1 VSGAD
6 LGDASAATIA
16 AAVRAGEVSAAEIV
30 EAALSRIEV
39 CNPALNC
46 FTEVTA
52 ERALAEARAVD
63 TRRAGGADPG
73 PLAGAPF
80 AVKNLFD
87 LKGVVTVAGSK
98 IDAERPPAAVDATIV
113 DRLGAAGAVA
123 VGALNMDEY
132 AYGFTTENSHYGP
145 CRNPHDRQRVAGG
158 SSGGSAAAVA
168 GGLVPLSLGS
178 DTNGSIRVPASLCGI
193 FGLKPTYGRLSR
205 AGARLFAASLDHVG
219 PFARSVEDLA
229 AAYDAMQGPDPR
241 DPACAGRPVEPASGE
256 LGRGVSG
263 LRVAVLGGHFA
274 SAGPAAAAAVATVA
288 KALGAD
294 RIIEIPEAARARAA
308 AFVITAAEGANLHLA
323 DLKSR
328 AADFDPMTRD
338 RFLAGALVPA
348 AWVVQAQRFR
358 AWYREQVLSLF
369 GDVDILLAPATPCPA
384 PLIGQETIE
393 IDGAT
398 VPARPFLG
406 VYTQPL
412 SFIGLPIVAVPL
424 KEPGALPVGVQVI
437 AAPWREADAL
447 RAAWALQRDGVTR
460 AEAILA

>member
-1 VSGAD
+1 
-6 LGDASAATIA
+6 
-16 AAVRAGEVSAAEIV
+16 
-30 EAALSRIEV
+30 
-39 CNPALNC
+39 
-46 FTEVTA
+46 
-52 ERALAEARAVD
+52 
-63 TRRAGGADPG
+63 
-73 PLAGAPF
+73 
-80 AVKNLFD
+80 
-87 LKGVVTVAGSK
+87 
-98 IDAERPPAAVDATIV
+98 
-113 DRLGAAGAVA
+113 
-123 VGALNMDEY
+123 
-132 AYGFTTENSHYGP
+132 
-145 CRNPHDRQRVAGG
+145 
-158 SSGGSAAAVA
+158 
-168 GGLVPLSLGS
+168 VPLSLGS

-323 DLKSR
+323 DLKSG

>member
-1 VSGAD
+1 
-6 LGDASAATIA
+6 
-16 AAVRAGEVSAAEIV
+16 
-30 EAALSRIEV
+30 
-39 CNPALNC
+39 
-46 FTEVTA
+46 
-52 ERALAEARAVD
+52 
-63 TRRAGGADPG
+63 
-73 PLAGAPF
+73 
-80 AVKNLFD
+80 
-87 LKGVVTVAGSK
+87 
-98 IDAERPPAAVDATIV
+98 
-113 DRLGAAGAVA
+113 
-123 VGALNMDEY
+123 MDEY

>member
-193 FGLKPTYGRLSR
+193 YGLKPLEPSR
-205 AGARLFAASLDHVG
+205 RAAVRG
-219 PFARSVEDLA
+219 
-229 AAYDAMQGPDPR
+229 QPR
-241 DPACAGRPVEPASGE
+241 PCRPVRP
-256 LGRGVSG
+256 LGRGPRRR
-263 LRVAVLGGHFA
+263 LRCDAG
-274 SAGPAAAAAVATVA
+274 AGPARPGLRR
-288 KALGAD
+288 KAG
-294 RIIEIPEAARARAA
+294 RAR
-308 AFVITAAEGANLHLA
+308 
-323 DLKSR
+323 
-328 AADFDPMTRD
+328 
-338 RFLAGALVPA
+338 
-348 AWVVQAQRFR
+348 
-358 AWYREQVLSLF
+358 
-369 GDVDILLAPATPCPA
+369 
-384 PLIGQETIE
+384 
-393 IDGAT
+393 
-398 VPARPFLG
+398 LG
-406 VYTQPL
+406 
-412 SFIGLPIVAVPL
+412 
-424 KEPGALPVGVQVI
+424 
-437 AAPWREADAL
+437 
-447 RAAWALQRDGVTR
+447 
-460 AEAILA
+460 

>member
-1 VSGAD
+1 
-6 LGDASAATIA
+6 
-16 AAVRAGEVSAAEIV
+16 
-30 EAALSRIEV
+30 
-39 CNPALNC
+39 
-46 FTEVTA
+46 
-52 ERALAEARAVD
+52 
-63 TRRAGGADPG
+63 
-73 PLAGAPF
+73 
-80 AVKNLFD
+80 
-87 LKGVVTVAGSK
+87 
-98 IDAERPPAAVDATIV
+98 
-113 DRLGAAGAVA
+113 
-123 VGALNMDEY
+123 
-132 AYGFTTENSHYGP
+132 
-145 CRNPHDRQRVAGG
+145 
-158 SSGGSAAAVA
+158 
-168 GGLVPLSLGS
+168 
-178 DTNGSIRVPASLCGI
+178 
-193 FGLKPTYGRLSR
+193 
-205 AGARLFAASLDHVG
+205 
-219 PFARSVEDLA
+219 
-229 AAYDAMQGPDPR
+229 
-241 DPACAGRPVEPASGE
+241 
-256 LGRGVSG
+256 
-263 LRVAVLGGHFA
+263 
-274 SAGPAAAAAVATVA
+274 
-288 KALGAD
+288 LGAD